1 MWPADLE
8 ADASRLEAGAVSPGL
23 MVFAGTAVAVLE
35 QAPKMAASRVRRESQ
50 VPSVSPGGSDL
61 GCLHMIVSAWTRST

>member
-35 QAPKMAASRVRRESQ
+35 QAPKRAASRVRRESL
-50 VPSVSPGGSDL
+50 VPCVSPGGSDL

>member
-8 ADASRLEAGAVSPGL
+8 ADASRLDAGAGSPGL
-23 MVFAGTAVAVLE
+23 MVFAVTAVAVLE

-61 GCLHMIVSAWTRST
+61 GCLQMIVSAWTRST